1 MKTAKQVKTDA
12 IDRVA
17 QGREEYVAKAVTAA
31 KRHLLKNSTISSSV
45 IRNLAPVPQGVEPR
59 ILGAV
64 LRRIIRESNL
74 RLLEYRATSDRRSHC
89 RPIAIWGKNDA

>member
-1 MKTAKQVKTDA
+1 MKTAKQAKADA

-17 QGREEYVAKAVTAA
+17 QGREEYIATAVTAA
-31 KRHLLKNSTISSSV
+31 KRHLLKNSTINSSV
-45 IRNLAPVPQGVEPR
+45 IRDLAPIPKGVEPR
-59 ILGAV
+59 VLGAV

-74 RLLEYRATSDRRSHC
+74 HLVEYRSTNDRRSHC

>member
-1 MKTAKQVKTDA
+1 MKTAQQVKNDA

-17 QGREEYVAKAVTAA
+17 QGREEYIAKAVTAA
-31 KRHLLKNSTISSSV
+31 KRYLLRNSTINSSI
-45 IRNLAPVPQGVEPR
+45 IRNLAPIPSGVEPR
-59 ILGAV
+59 VLGAV
-64 LRRIIRESNL
+64 LRRVIKESNL